1 MSVKSYQKI
10 IPVTAIQFEG
20 NNTSHTDEVFSFVG
34 VPISINLTG
43 NVVELRVI
51 VDPLKP
57 LVVLVGDY
65 IVKDAAGTLK
75 HMKKAEFESEY
86 NVVE

>member
-10 IPVTAIQFEG
+10 IPATAIQFEG
-20 NNTSHTDEVFSFVG
+20 NSSTHTDEIFAFVQF
-34 VPISINLTG
+34 PISINLAG

-75 HMKKAEFESEY
+75 HMKQDEFESEY
-86 NVVE
+86 TVVK